1 MNMITAGKVEF
12 PEKILSEWGQPY
24 RLLEIGIKS
33 YPCCYHLQRIM
44 ETTLELKQAM
54 GLKPDQIE
62 KIEVEVNAF
71 FPTVVQHPEPR
82 NEIEAQFSLPHALSL
97 AMLEEEI
104 IPSGFSRNSI
114 DDERFRRFRTKV
126 KMTVRE
132 DWGWTP
138 TGWTP
143 RITYTLT
150 DGQVIVREPT
160 TAKGQP
166 PALLD
171 FDACI
176 PKYRGC
182 VDDLLPAERVSRSIE
197 MLRNLRD
204 LKDVSLLVAEVA
216 TNSQSSSEK

>member
-1 MNMITAGKVEF
+1 
-12 PEKILSEWGQPY
+12 
-24 RLLEIGIKS
+24 
-33 YPCCYHLQRIM
+33 M

-54 GLKPDQIE
+54 GLKPDQIK

-97 AMLEEEI
+97 AILEEEI
-104 IPSGFSRNSI
+104 TPRGFSRSSI

-126 KMTVRE
+126 KMIVRE

-143 RITYTLT
+143 RITYTLA

-171 FDACI
+171 FNGCI
-176 PKYRGC
+176 PKYRSC
-182 VDDLLPAERVSRSIE
+182 IDELLPAERVERSIE
-197 MLRNLRD
+197 MLRNLRN
-204 LKDVSLLVAEVA
+204 LKDVNLLVAEVA
-216 TNSQSSSEK
+216 TNYQS